1 MLIDAFGK
9 IAALLI
15 NTIGGMFLLAVML
28 RFLLQV
34 ARADFYNPISQALV
48 RFTNPLVKPLRRL
61 IPGFLGIDIASLVLA
76 VLVKLVMIV
85 SLLVLQYGGLSFDVM
100 GRVAL
105 VALLSCLVSMLNIY
119 FVAMLAT
126 IIISWVAAGS
136 YHPAVVLIHQIAE
149 PVMAPFRR
157 LLPAMGGID
166 FSPMLAFLAINV
178 VKILFTGLAMK
189 IGLHPYSLWGLLI
202 LDI

>member
-15 NTIGGMFLLAVML
+15 NSIGGMFLLAVML

-48 RFTNPLVKPLRRL
+48 RVTNPLVKPLRRL
-61 IPGFLGIDIASLVLA
+61 IPGFMGIDVASLVLA

-85 SLLVLQYGGLSFDVM
+85 SLFVIQHGDVSFNV
-100 GRVAL
+100 GKALL
-105 VALLSCLVSMLNIY
+105 VALLSCLVSILNIY

-136 YHPAVVLIHQIAE
+136 YHPAVVLTHQIAE

-178 VKILFTGLAMK
+178 VKILFTGLAHS
-189 IGLHPYSLWGLLI
+189 IGLHTYSFWGLLI
-202 LDI
+202 LGI

>member
-9 IAALLI
+9 IAALII

-34 ARADFYNPISQALV
+34 ARADFYNPISQTLV

-61 IPGFLGIDIASLVLA
+61 IPGFLGIDVASLVLA

-85 SLLVLQYGGLSFDVM
+85 CLFMIQTGGVGFDV
-100 GRVAL
+100 GRVLL
-105 VALLSCLVSMLNIY
+105 VALLSCLVSILNIY

-178 VKILFTGLAMK
+178 VKILFTGLALKM
-189 IGLHPYSLWGLLI
+189 GLHPYSLWGLLI

>member
-1 MLIDAFGK
+1 MLIETLSK
-9 IAALLI
+9 IATLII
-15 NTIGGMFLLAVML
+15 NTVGGMFLLAVLL

-34 ARADFYNPISQALV
+34 ARADFYNPVSQALV
-48 RFTNPLVKPLRRL
+48 RATNPLVKPLRRL
-61 IPGFLGIDIASLVLA
+61 IPGFFGIDVASLVLA

-85 SLLVLQYGGLSFDVM
+85 CLFVIQTGSAGFDIGRVLLVAV
-100 GRVAL
+100 
-105 VALLSCLVSMLNIY
+105 LSCFVWILNIY
-119 FVAMLAT
+119 FMAMLAT
-126 IIISWVAAGS
+126 IIMSWVAAGS
-136 YHPAVVLIHQIAE
+136 YHPAVVLVHQIAE

-178 VKILFTGLAMK
+178 AKILFSGLAMK
-189 IGLHPYSLWGLLI
+189 IGLHPYSIWGLLI